1 MKRIVTLA
9 GLLLMSMLIGLAHAP
24 RAAAGMFDSN
34 SEVTYKEYWMS
45 HTQFTG
51 GCIDGLRCV

>member
-45 HTQFTG
+45 HLSL
-51 GCIDGLRCV
+51 IHI